1 MPFIE
6 MLIRIAPK
14 GENNCIIKIVPT
26 FNEFLAIFLTF
37 LLNFP
42 VYHIQISPYLPT
54 KNLIHWIDESKPKVS
69 TEGLIDWAGE

>member
-26 FNEFLAIFLTF
+26 FNDLLATCDIFEIRWISLFTIFKFL
-37 LLNFP
+37 
-42 VYHIQISPYLPT
+42 HIWNT
-54 KNLIHWIDESKPKVS
+54 
-69 TEGLIDWAGE
+69 